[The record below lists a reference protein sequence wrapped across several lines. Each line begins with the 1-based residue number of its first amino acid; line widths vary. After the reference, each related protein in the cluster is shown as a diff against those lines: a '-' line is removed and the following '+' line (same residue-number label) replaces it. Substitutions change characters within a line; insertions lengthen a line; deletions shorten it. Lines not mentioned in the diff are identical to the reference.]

1 MQKQRARERRPCIF
15 CESADSEVPHFS
27 RTIMNIQWG
36 AHRIPRRARKR
47 EREWGALLSPSLGI
61 FWSHEAGRRER
72 EREREAANKINNPL
86 VIACGAIPYFI
97 AAISHNLEGNYW
109 EYVIYHSRRRLHSLE
124 RVSPAAPARQPG

>member
-1 MQKQRARERRPCIF
+1 MQKQSKGTWAACIF
-15 CESADSEVPHFS
+15 CEGADSEVPHFS

-36 AHRIPRRARKR
+36 AHRIPLLRAR
-47 EREWGALLSPSLGI
+47 EREWGALLSPSLLAFFGR
-61 FWSHEAGRRER
+61 ARGRRER